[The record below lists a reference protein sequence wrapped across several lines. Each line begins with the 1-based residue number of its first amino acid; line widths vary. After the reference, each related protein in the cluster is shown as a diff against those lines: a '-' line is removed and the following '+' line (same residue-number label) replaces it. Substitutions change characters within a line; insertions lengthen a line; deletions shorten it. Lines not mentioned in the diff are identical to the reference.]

1 MSAVDKLRADIEW
14 WERQEWSAQL
24 TLAIAQKIL
33 PVLRSAL
40 KPPKGETREMPNVHN
55 PSDSATDTMH
65 HYETNTDQG
74 DNATPSADPE
84 PEPVPATD
92 PVPATEPLPDT
103 NKGDSDPIPMSDR
116 QSPWQSENEGAETKQ
131 DTEATDGTESKDA
144 TEAKEGGPEVRTV

>member
-40 KPPKGETREMPNVHN
+40 KPPKGEKGEMSNVHN
-55 PSDSATDTMH
+55 PSDCATDTMRR
-65 HYETNTDQG
+65 YETNADQG

-103 NKGDSDPIPMSDR
+103 SKDDDGPIPMSD
-116 QSPWQSENEGAETKQ
+116 QSPWQSETEGVET
-131 DTEATDGTESKDA
+131 TEDTESKDA
-144 TEAKEGGPEVRTV
+144 TEAEDVLEAKEGDPEVRTV

>member
-40 KPPKGETREMPNVHN
+40 KPPKGEKGEMSNVRN
-55 PSDSATDTMH
+55 PSDFATDTMH

-74 DNATPSADPE
+74 DSTPPTNDPE
-84 PEPVPATD
+84 PERVPATD

-103 NKGDSDPIPMSDR
+103 SKNDDGPIPMSDR
-116 QSPWQSENEGAETKQ
+116 QSPWQSENESSEMKEG
-131 DTEATDGTESKDA
+131 
-144 TEAKEGGPEVRTV
+144 TEAKEGDPEVRTV